1 MGTTYIYEISWL
13 YFPFPC
19 ENSKYDQAEINKRC
33 KQKDTGKWLQTL
45 IKYYQD
51 IKAAEESGSGTRPI
65 KPQGARLPRRE
76 NKGIKRKR
84 ECALENVLK
93 IKF

>member
-45 IKYYQD
+45 IKYYKD
-51 IKAAEESGSGTRPI
+51 IKAFEESGSGTKPI
-65 KPQGARLPRRE
+65 KPQGARLPSTE

-84 ECALENVLK
+84 ESALEKVLK
-93 IKF
+93 T

>member
-45 IKYYQD
+45 IKYYKD
-51 IKAAEESGSGTRPI
+51 IKAFEESGSGTKPI
-65 KPQGARLPRRE
+65 KPQGARLPSTE

-84 ECALENVLK
+84 ESALENVLK
-93 IKF
+93 I

>member
-19 ENSKYDQAEINKRC
+19 ENSKYDQVEINNRC

-45 IKYYQD
+45 IKYYKD
-51 IKAAEESGSGTRPI
+51 IKAFEESGSGTKPI
-65 KPQGARLPRRE
+65 KPQGARLPSTE

-84 ECALENVLK
+84 ESALENVLK
-93 IKF
+93 I